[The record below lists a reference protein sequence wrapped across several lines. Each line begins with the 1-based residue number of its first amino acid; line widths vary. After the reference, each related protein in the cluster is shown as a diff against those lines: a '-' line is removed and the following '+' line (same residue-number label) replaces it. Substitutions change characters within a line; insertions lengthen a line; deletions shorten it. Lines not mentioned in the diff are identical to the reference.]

1 LAATFL
7 ARARNCLIVSSLGI
21 RQIYVISVNAGII
34 IPMPRADSAFDFY
47 GTINFNR
54 RVAAGCGA
62 PPRFEPVVRLHK
74 GSAHDR
80 IVL

>member
-1 LAATFL
+1 LSLAAALL
-7 ARARNCLIVSSLGI
+7 ARARDRLIVANLGI

-34 IPMPRADSAFDFY
+34 VPVPRADGAFDFY

-62 PPRFEPVVRLHK
+62 PPRFEPVVRLH
-74 GSAHDR
+74 
-80 IVL
+80 